1 MNPAQIAK
9 DSESSHQ
16 IALFAMCALNM
27 KKYPELKWLHAIPNG
42 GLRDKITAGKLKA
55 EGLKSGILDVFL
67 PVKRIATNGEAR
79 IVFSGLYVEMKKPSV
94 KAVKATSKGGASDEQ
109 LEFAAF
115 AISQG
120 FMCKFCYSWEE
131 AWKEIEFYLNIK

>member
-27 KKYPELKWLHAIPNG
+27 KRYPELKWLHAIPNG

-55 EGLKSGILDVFL
+55 EGVKSGVSDISM
-67 PVKRIATNGEAR
+67 PVKRSIY
-79 IVFSGLYVEMKKPSV
+79 SGLYIEMKKPSM
-94 KAVKATSKGGASDEQ
+94 KAVKETSKGGASDDQ
-109 LEFAAF
+109 IEFAQF
-115 AISQG
+115 VIKQG
-120 FMCKFCYSWEE
+120 FFFKFCYSWEE
-131 AWKEIEFYLNIK
+131 AWYWIETYLNMK